1 MNKSAK
7 RIIALIMA
15 VGIISTSVGCSKGND
30 DGVSTDNKGYTA
42 GTYVGKATGN
52 GGEIKVEVTV
62 EDGKISD
69 VKVLEHSETKGL
81 GDSAMETI
89 GEVIKNTNSTNIE
102 TVSGATVSSNAMMEA
117 VKDALRQAGG
127 TDDMFS
133 KDEKQSLVGKEMQDE
148 YTFDVVVVGAGG
160 AGLSAAVEA
169 AQSGAKVVVI
179 EKTMFAGGN
188 TLVSGGGLNV
198 PGTEQQIAN
207 GIEDSVELF
216 TEDTIKGGDSENDP
230 ELVKVMAENALD
242 AANWLIDDMGVELMP
257 DRLQQFGGHSVPR
270 ALIPKGNKGTELIN
284 KLKAKAE
291 ELGVEFFMETAGKK
305 LVEENGSIKG
315 VVAENKGKEVVFNAD
330 KGVIVATGG
339 FGADVEM
346 RKKYNDHYDE
356 KYKTTCTEASTGDG
370 IKMAEEVG
378 ANLVDME
385 FIQVYPT
392 CSPVTGI
399 ISYVANSR
407 FDGAILVNQEGERF
421 VDEMGRRDVISKG
434 IIEQTDSI
442 AYLIWGQ
449 EVESV
454 GNMVEVHSKE
464 YETMEKDGVIFKADS
479 IEEAAEHYGISKE
492 ALTETI
498 NKFNG
503 FVADGKDADFN
514 KGGTLRTIAEG
525 PFYIQKVTPSTHHT
539 MGGININTNAEVIN
553 KDGKVIENLYAAGEV
568 VGDIHGT
575 NRLGGNAITDI
586 VVFGRIAGQNVV
598 K

>member
-15 VGIISTSVGCSKGND
+15 AGIISTSVGCSKSND
-30 DGVSTDNKGYTA
+30 NGVSTGNKGYTA

-62 EDGKISD
+62 ADGKISD

-89 GEVIKNTNSTNIE
+89 GEVIKNTNSTNVE

-216 TEDTIKGGDSENDP
+216 TEDTIKGGDNENDP

-315 VVAENKGKEVVFNAD
+315 VVAENKGKEVTFNAD
-330 KGVIVATGG
+330 KGVILATGG

-503 FVADGKDADFN
+503 FVAEGKDADFN

-553 KDGKVIENLYAAGEV
+553 KEGNVIENLYAAGEV